1 MIRPLESLPLKYTN
15 SWLMLKRMWSKTIVY
30 SFLLIVTGSL
40 LNLSVFAQFTKY
52 SNEFLNIG
60 AGARGLG
67 MASAQVASVNDA
79 TAGYWNPAA
88 LANIRTEPQLALMH
102 AEYYAGIGKYDFASL
117 VLPLKDDKRTL
128 GLTLLRFAVDDIP
141 NTIFLVQP
149 DGTVNFDNITTFSSA
164 DYAFLISLAQREKLA
179 GGQQINFGGNAKIIY
194 RKAGDFATAW
204 GFGFDVATQI
214 IGKNYKLGI
223 VAKDVTTTF
232 NAWSYSLDEQIREV
246 FYETQNEVPT
256 KSTEL
261 TAPQLLVGGSYNFK
275 FNSKISLLAEADL
288 DVTFDGRR
296 NTVIST
302 NPVSIDP
309 RLGLELNY
317 KNVFF
322 VRGGI
327 NNFQKA
333 LDDKDTLNQRK
344 IWIYQPSVGAGFKVG
359 DVQID
364 YAFVNLANQSY
375 PLYTHVFSL
384 RVDLKRKDK
393 KKPQGR

>member
-1 MIRPLESLPLKYTN
+1 
-15 SWLMLKRMWSKTIVY
+15 MLKRMRGKTSVY
-30 SFLLIVTGSL
+30 SILIFVGSL
-40 LNLSVFAQFTKY
+40 FHLSATAQFTKY

-60 AGARGLG
+60 AGARGMSMG
-67 MASAQVASVNDA
+67 GAQVASVSDG

-88 LANIRTEPQLALMH
+88 LANIRDNPQLNVMH
-102 AEYYAGIGKYDFASL
+102 AEYYAGVGKYDFANL
-117 VLPLKDDKRTL
+117 VLPLKDNKRTI

-164 DYAFLISLAQREKLA
+164 DYAFIFSLAQHGDLGRNT
-179 GGQQINFGGNAKIIY
+179 QFNFGGNAKIIY

-204 GFGFDVATQI
+204 GFGFDAAALLS
-214 IGKNYKLGI
+214 GKRWKLGV
-223 VAKDVTTTF
+223 VARDVTTTF
-232 NAWSYSLDEQIREV
+232 NAWSFSLNEAIRQV
-246 FYETQNEVPT
+246 FYETQNEIPG

-261 TAPQLLVGGSYNFK
+261 TAPQLMVGGSYNFK
-275 FNSKISLLAEADL
+275 INKKLSLLAEADL

-296 NTVIST
+296 NTVISS

-309 RLGLELNY
+309 RLGLELSF
-317 KNVFF
+317 KDVFF
-322 VRGGI
+322 VRGGV

-333 LDDKDTLNQRK
+333 LDDRDTLNQKK
-344 IWIYQPSVGAGFKVG
+344 IWIYQPSVGAGFRVG

-364 YAFVNLANQSY
+364 YAFTNLANQSY

-384 RVDLKRKDK
+384 RIDIKRKDEK
-393 KKPQGR
+393 KKR